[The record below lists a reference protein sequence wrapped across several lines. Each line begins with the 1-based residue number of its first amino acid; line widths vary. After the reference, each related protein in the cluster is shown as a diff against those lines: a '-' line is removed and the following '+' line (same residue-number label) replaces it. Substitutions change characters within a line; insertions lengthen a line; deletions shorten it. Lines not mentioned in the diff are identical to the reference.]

1 MAVLHVYGRCST
13 GCAWGTGGSPG
24 RLWWGFFWCRFPPF
38 LLRGNTA
45 ACRKEKQLLLLL
57 CFCSSHFMWYG
68 LGNLSVTYLLTHSS
82 DSGSVIHRDV
92 FICKQWAACPVYP
105 ACDPSAAHSVFLPP
119 SHPVLLILLTFT
131 VLEIAL
137 YSENINSS
145 LAKLANLISVLPFFF
160 EKNLFLLSL
169 RPRMCI
175 FPVYL
180 DKLILSAEILSKS

>member
-1 MAVLHVYGRCST
+1 MY
-13 GCAWGTGGSPG
+13 
-24 RLWWGFFWCRFPPF
+24 
-38 LLRGNTA
+38 
-45 ACRKEKQLLLLL
+45 
-57 CFCSSHFMWYG
+57 
-68 LGNLSVTYLLTHSS
+68 LSVNSEQPALFIQHVTPLL
-82 DSGSVIHRDV
+82 
-92 FICKQWAACPVYP
+92 
-105 ACDPSAAHSVFLPP
+105 HSVFLPP

-180 DKLILSAEILSKS
+180 DKLILSAEFLSKS